1 MSEVADYNYLHF
13 SRYNAASPHSHGGEG
28 LFSFGESMMM
38 DQTGPTTLDNQVGLG
53 FDHVVIET
61 ALGSRTHKNKNED
74 SYWPRQNA
82 ILLQPHATIDY
93 LIMGRLYIVADGVSG
108 GLAGHEASELAV
120 QTIAEQYY
128 GTLFQFIH
136 PPTEY
141 EIQHALKEAI
151 LRASNMLLER
161 SHERMTEHAHKE
173 ERMLQSAVLCVL
185 VRGKQAIVANVGD
198 CHLYRYRSGEVDLLS
213 VADHSTA
220 YFLGSPL
227 QHHQIALYQVTLSA
241 QDVLILCSDGLY
253 RYLSPDNDPRKA
265 PGAMRQIFHRDYH
278 SHDIKQVANRL
289 LEQANEPA
297 YGGGRDNIT
306 VMLIECAPS
315 EDSLTKRLATEQALE
330 ELIEQVWW
338 IENRSDPLLT
348 HLGQQVQQ
356 VAQEKEGAEQ
366 ALWQRR
372 AAQLGA
378 SIGQPEWAQA
388 QALSYQLGFDFEE
401 NYSLVQQIWHLHDQA
416 PSHPQLA
423 KLAFEAVV
431 DLANTALLST
441 DVNKERMLSSA
452 LTLLLPLRETLFK
465 QIKQIGPDDASYG
478 EEVLLQLQTELSRA
492 TYDVLPSA
500 VLKGTRLRL
509 QRLLWLM
516 ISSLLF
522 LLCLW
527 IFL

>member
-1 MSEVADYNYLHF
+1 
-13 SRYNAASPHSHGGEG
+13 
-28 LFSFGESMMM
+28 M

-53 FDHVVIET
+53 FDHVVVET

-74 SYWPRQNA
+74 SYWPRKNA

-108 GLAGHEASELAV
+108 GLAGDEASELAV

-128 GTLFQFIH
+128 AALFQITS

-141 EIQHALKEAI
+141 EIEHALKNAI

-161 SHERMTEHAHKE
+161 SHERMTEEDHKE
-173 ERMLQSAVLCVL
+173 ESLLQSTVLCVL
-185 VRGKQAIVANVGD
+185 VRGKQATVANVGD
-198 CHLYRYRSGEVDLLS
+198 CQLYRYRSGEVDLLS

-253 RYLSPDNDPRKA
+253 RYLSPDNDPHNA
-265 PGAMRQIFHRDYH
+265 PDAMRQIFHRDYH
-278 SHDIKQVANRL
+278 SNEIKQVAYGL
-289 LEQANEPA
+289 LEQADDPA

-315 EDSLTKRLATEQALE
+315 EHSFTNRLATEQALE
-330 ELIEQVWW
+330 ELIKDAWW
-338 IENRSDPLLT
+338 IENRSDPVLT
-348 HLGQQVQQ
+348 HLAQRVQQ

-366 ALWQRR
+366 ALWQQR
-372 AAQLGA
+372 AAQLGG
-378 SIGQPEWAQA
+378 SIGQPEWAKA

-401 NYSLVQQIWHLHDQA
+401 NYSLVQQIWQLHQQA
-416 PSHPQLA
+416 PSHPELA
-423 KLAFEAVV
+423 KLTFEAVV
-431 DLANTALLST
+431 DLANTALLSA

-452 LTLLLPLRETLFK
+452 LRLLLPLRETLFK
-465 QIKQIGPDDASYG
+465 QIEQIAPDDASYG
-478 EEVLLQLQTELSRA
+478 EEVLVQLQTDLSRA
-492 TYDVLPSA
+492 THDVLPST
-500 VLKGTRLRL
+500 VLKRTRLRL

-516 ISSLLF
+516 ISTLLF
-522 LLCLW
+522 LLGLW